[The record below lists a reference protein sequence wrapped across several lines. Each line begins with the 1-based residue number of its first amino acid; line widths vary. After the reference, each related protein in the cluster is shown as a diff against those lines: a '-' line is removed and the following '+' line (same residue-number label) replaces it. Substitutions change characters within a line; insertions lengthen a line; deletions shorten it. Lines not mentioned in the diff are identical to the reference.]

1 MNAPIILLAITALST
16 AQAAPLTLACE
27 GTATH
32 GPAQNRSPV
41 SISIIL
47 DLGSQ
52 TGEFDNL
59 PMKIQSITDTRISFS
74 TSSDPHSSYSS
85 VPIKIEMGSID
96 RVTGEVQAFY
106 SKSGVHGLYSLKC
119 KPAQF

>member
-74 TSSDPHSSYSS
+74 TSSDRYSYSS
-85 VPIKIEMGSID
+85 VPLKIEMGSID

-106 SKSGVHGLYSLKC
+106 SRSGVRGLYSLKC

>member
-1 MNAPIILLAITALST
+1 MNAPILLALTALST
-16 AQAAPLTLACE
+16 AQAAGPLTLACE

-74 TSSDPHSSYSS
+74 TSSDRYSYSS
-85 VPIKIEMGSID
+85 VPLKIEMGSID

-106 SKSGVHGLYSLKC
+106 SRSGVRGLYSLKC

>member
-1 MNAPIILLAITALST
+1 MNAPIILLATTALST
-16 AQAAPLTLACE
+16 AQAAGPLTLACE
-27 GTATH
+27 GTAAH
-32 GPAQNRSPV
+32 GPAPNRSPV

-74 TSSDPHSSYSS
+74 TSSDRYSYSS
-85 VPIKIEMGSID
+85 VPLKIEMGSID

-106 SKSGVHGLYSLKC
+106 SRSGVRGLYSLKC